1 MILFCLNRLIKGNCQ
16 KIGAETSNLKRRF
29 QFLFKILLSSFF
41 NKKNKMKRNF
51 KDYLVIGLKGM
62 AMGAAD
68 VVPGVSGG
76 TIAFIS
82 GIYEELLVSISN
94 VNLGL
99 LKTLKQEG
107 LKAAWKQANGNFLLS
122 LFVGI
127 FISIVS
133 LARGI
138 KYLLES
144 EPVLLW
150 SFFFGLVLASI
161 VYIAKQISKWNFI
174 AALVLILGASL
185 AYYITTLNPLV
196 SENSSIFFMF
206 ISGAIA
212 ICAMIL
218 PGISGAFILV
228 LLGAYKPVLAAV
240 NDRDYKTI
248 AAVGLGAVIG
258 LLTFSKVLKWLFAHY
273 KNYTLAV
280 LTGFIIGSLNKIWP
294 WKETLSWR
302 TNSHGIEVPF
312 SQQSVSPFS
321 FDGDAQLT
329 MAIVLSVVGFGL
341 ILLIEKLAV
350 KKQ

>member
-1 MILFCLNRLIKGNCQ
+1 MSRSI
-16 KIGAETSNLKRRF
+16 
-29 QFLFKILLSSFF
+29 
-41 NKKNKMKRNF
+41 

-82 GIYEELLVSISN
+82 GIYEELLTSISN
-94 VNLGL
+94 VNLSL
-99 LKTLKQEG
+99 LQTLKKEG
-107 LKAAWKQANGNFLLS
+107 FKAAWKQVNGNFLLS
-122 LFVGI
+122 LFIGI

-133 LARGI
+133 LAKAI
-138 KYLLES
+138 KYLLEHH
-144 EPVLLW
+144 PILLW
-150 SFFFGLVLASI
+150 AFFFGLVLASVI
-161 VYIAKQISKWNFI
+161 YIAKQITKWNFI
-174 AALVLILGASL
+174 AILVLFAGAIL

-196 SENSSIFFMF
+196 SENSSSLFLFLA
-206 ISGAIA
+206 GAIA

-228 LLGAYKPVLAAV
+228 LLGAYKPILAAV
-240 NDRDYKTI
+240 NNKDIKVI
-248 AAVGLGAVIG
+248 ALVGAGAIVG
-258 LLTFSKVLKWLFAHY
+258 LLTFSRVLKWLFANY

-302 TNSHGIEVPF
+302 VNSHGINVPF
-312 SQQSVSPFS
+312 KQQSISPFS
-321 FDGDAQLT
+321 FEGEHQLVL
-329 MAIVLSVVGFGL
+329 AILLAIIGFGL
-341 ILLIEKLAV
+341 ILLLEKLAV